1 MASISAHRVAL
12 SCQFISPLQPF
23 LHPLTLV
30 NNRPFSF
37 SFVLFPIEK
46 YLGIPP
52 PKIFS
57 RRRQHQDFLGITKGS
72 IDYLLKFL
80 SQSRAFSMSS
90 FGVVFPIPV
99 WWFNCGEISSSES
112 GFTPLSVKSG
122 KITLCQQRSVKKSKV
137 KVLVAHSCPAL
148 CDPVDCSR
156 PGSSVHGILQARILE

>member
-37 SFVLFPIEK
+37 SFILFPIEK

-57 RRRQHQDFLGITKGS
+57 RRRQHQDFLGITRAPLTICLNS
-72 IDYLLKFL
+72 CPNPELSQCLLLGWCLLFQSDDLTVEKSLLLSLDLPL
-80 SQSRAFSMSS
+80 SQSSQAK
-90 FGVVFPIPV
+90 
-99 WWFNCGEISSSES
+99 
-112 GFTPLSVKSG
+112 LH
-122 KITLCQQRSVKKSKV
+122 LCQQRSVKKSKV
-137 KVLVAHSCPAL
+137 KVLVAHSRPAL